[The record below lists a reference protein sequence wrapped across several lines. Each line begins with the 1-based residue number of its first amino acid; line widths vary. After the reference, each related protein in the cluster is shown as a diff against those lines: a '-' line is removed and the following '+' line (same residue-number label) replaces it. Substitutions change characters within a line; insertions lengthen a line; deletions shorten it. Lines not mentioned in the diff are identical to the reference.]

1 MIPYK
6 DVQGV
11 MNLRLIYI
19 YLDYRTL
26 RHFYR
31 KVLVLLTFESTSFLW
46 HYFMVA
52 RSRNGRFWHQE
63 TRWVAL
69 LSSLSS
75 QTLGMDPPEGW
86 ELDSIPSFSI
96 LKDGGKFWVGY
107 LLQIWGWMKLMT
119 WWFQISL
126 FLPLLGEMIHFD

>member
-52 RSRNGRFWHQE
+52 ELVGMGGQWAPGNPVGG
-63 TRWVAL
+63 
-69 LSSLSS
+69 SSLVAIVPDSWDGSS
-75 QTLGMDPPEGW
+75 GRLGF
-86 ELDSIPSFSI
+86 LDSEDPSFSI
-96 LKDGGKFWVGY
+96 LKDG
-107 LLQIWGWMKLMT
+107 
-119 WWFQISL
+119 
-126 FLPLLGEMIHFD
+126 

>member
-52 RSRNGRFWHQE
+52 ELVGMGGRFRHQE
-63 TRWVAL
+63 TRWLAL

-75 QTLGMDPPEGW
+75 QTLEMDPPEGW
-86 ELDSIPSFSI
+86 EMDWIPRIRVFSI
-96 LKDGGKFWVGY
+96 LKDKMKI
-107 LLQIWGWMKLMT
+107 LGW
-119 WWFQISL
+119 I
-126 FLPLLGEMIHFD
+126 